1 MSGGSVL
8 QPLRRRDFRRLW
20 IAQTI
25 SIVGDKINQVG
36 LIIMVGRLTG
46 SVAQMGIVLAI
57 TFLPAALFGLL
68 AGPLVDRWDRRR
80 TMVAADL
87 LRALLVAGIAA
98 VAAAQAASGL
108 VIGLAYLL
116 AFASSTVSLFFEPS
130 RMALV
135 PSILTEDEL
144 LAANALDSTTQS
156 VAELLG
162 IGFGG
167 ALVATIGYGSAFW
180 IDALTFL
187 ASAAFVASVSHRAV
201 ERVLPKLRVSV
212 VWDDLKYGLQRIR
225 HDGVLRGVTIT
236 YSAIALGA
244 GAVMTLT
251 LLLALNVYTTAWLSD
266 ALRLTIEEI
275 ATAAGLLVGSM
286 AIGMAGTTGS
296 GRKYLRGII
305 TLGVLLMTFLLV
317 PNIWI
322 AALVFFAIGWAN
334 VYLNVPMVT
343 LLQIHTEEETRGRV
357 FAVRSTLTRVAAV
370 IGLVGGGVAAQVY
383 GVVPMVVALGVF
395 FAIIGLLG
403 FAMPRLRNA

>member
-46 SVAQMGIVLAI
+46 SIAQMGIVLAI
-57 TFLPAALFGLL
+57 TFLPAALFGLI

-80 TMVAADL
+80 TMVTADL
-87 LRALLVAGIAA
+87 LRAALVAGIAVVA
-98 VAAAQAASGL
+98 VVHAPSWL
-108 VIGLAYLL
+108 VIALAYVL

-156 VAELLG
+156 VSELLG

-180 IDALTFL
+180 IDAATFL
-187 ASAAFVASVSHRAV
+187 VSAAFVATVSHRAI

-212 VWDDLKYGLQRIR
+212 VWDDLKYGLERIR
-225 HDGVLRGVTIT
+225 RDGVLRGVTIT

-251 LLLALNVYTTAWLSD
+251 LLLALNVYTTVGLSD

-275 ATAAGLLVGSM
+275 ATTAGLLVGSM
-286 AIGMAGTTGS
+286 AIGMASITGS
-296 GRKYLRGII
+296 GRKYLRGIV
-305 TLGVLLMTFLLV
+305 TLGLLLMVFLVV
-317 PNIWI
+317 PNIWV
-322 AALVFFAIGWAN
+322 ASLVFFAVGWAN

-370 IGLVGGGVAAQVY
+370 VGLVGGGVAAQVY

-395 FAIIGLLG
+395 FAAIGGLG